1 LKGSGAAAAMCAA
14 PSHPKE
20 ERVHERADEKTNKAP
35 GWPVQGAAVRVGVAA
50 EVAAAAGDDMPAVL
64 QHEEGTVTV
73 EENPAGGS
81 RVRVSVDDP
90 STFVSRG
97 ECATTY
103 NLGLIRQILDVK
115 GPAWLCDEIARD
127 QDPGYVQ
134 RTLLPA
140 LTGFVAQER
149 FAGARMLDFGSGSG
163 ASTMLLARTFPGCEI
178 VGVELEPRL
187 LALAEARRHFYGF
200 GSRVRF
206 VASPA
211 GDVLPPGIGRFD
223 FVVLNA
229 VFEHLLPDERRTLL
243 PLLWS
248 SLKPDGVLFV
258 NATPSRWY
266 PVEFHTSGLPLL
278 AFLPDSVALRLAHRY
293 SKRVRNS
300 ETWPQ
305 LLRGGIRG
313 GSLAQL
319 RRIIRAG
326 CGEEP
331 VVLHPLHAAGVIA
344 FWFTTTS
351 ATKHRSALKRAM
363 RRVIAVG
370 ARLPAPVQRS
380 AGILL
385 LPDLTVALQRPS

>member
-1 LKGSGAAAAMCAA
+1 M
-14 PSHPKE
+14 
-20 ERVHERADEKTNKAP
+20 TT
-35 GWPVQGAAVRVGVAA
+35 
-50 EVAAAAGDDMPAVL
+50 VL
-64 QHEEGTVTV
+64 QHGQGTVTV
-73 EENPAGGS
+73 KGNPAGGS

-90 STFVSRG
+90 SVYVPRG

-103 NLGLIRQILDVK
+103 NLGLIQQILDVT

-140 LTGFVAQER
+140 LTGFVAPER

-163 ASTMLLARTFPGCEI
+163 ASTMILARAFPGCEI

-200 GSRVRF
+200 GPRVRF
-206 VASPA
+206 VTSPA

-223 FVVLNA
+223 FVVLSA

-248 SLKPDGVLFV
+248 SLEPGGVLFV
-258 NATPSRWY
+258 AWMPSRWY
-266 PVEFHTSGLPLL
+266 PVEGHTTGLPLL
-278 AFLPDSVALRLAHRY
+278 AYLPDSVALRLAHRY
-293 SKRVRNS
+293 SMRVRES
-300 ETWPQ
+300 ESWPQ
-305 LLRGGIRG
+305 LLRKGIRG

-319 RRIIRAG
+319 RRIIRAD
-326 CGEEP
+326 CAEEP
-331 VVLHPLHAAGVIA
+331 VVLHPLHAAGDIA
-344 FWFTTTS
+344 FWFTVTDTS
-351 ATKHRSALKRAM
+351 KQRSALKRAM

-370 ARLPAPVQRS
+370 GRMPAPVQRS
-380 AGILL
+380 ASVLL